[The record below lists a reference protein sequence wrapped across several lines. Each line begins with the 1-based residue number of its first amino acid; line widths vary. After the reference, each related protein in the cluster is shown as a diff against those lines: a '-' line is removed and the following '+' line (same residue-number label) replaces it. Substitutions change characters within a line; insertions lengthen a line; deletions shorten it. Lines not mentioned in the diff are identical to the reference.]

1 MHRYL
6 HALFAVGMAFCGV
19 LLVAVPRFFLLPPVP
34 VGIVAHN
41 MHQLPPHHRGEA
53 KADTGKR
60 DHHEGF
66 LASAGPGRR
75 FVSLECLDDHQASGR
90 TFQCGEGWHSNGKTV
105 RFGIPLPRVPKETD
119 ARCYAYTTPYTT
131 MIPLCNVC

>member
-6 HALFAVGMAFCGV
+6 HALFSVGIALCGV

-41 MHQLPPHHRGEA
+41 MHRLPPNHRGEA

-66 LASAGPGRR
+66 FASAGPGMR
-75 FVSLECLDDHQASGR
+75 FVSLECINDHQEGNAYSPCRRPMMFNDNTEVFHMMTRDSASSR
-90 TFQCGEGWHSNGKTV
+90 LIFIHQ
-105 RFGIPLPRVPKETD
+105 D
-119 ARCYAYTTPYTT
+119 
-131 MIPLCNVC
+131 